1 MTTTTTRTQEY
12 VTFHAAKGKI
22 SRPILTG
29 AAMKP
34 TFESIPQVDFEKA
47 FSTSV
52 EKRKQVA
59 NEVGKAFKEVGFL
72 YAVNHG
78 ISEDLQ
84 DRTTAVIKEFFS
96 LPKEEKTKVRNYTNQ
111 PGDVLKLRRST

>member
-1 MTTTTTRTQEY
+1 MSLTASQTQEY
-12 VTFHAAKGKI
+12 VTFHAATGKI

-34 TFESIPQVDFEKA
+34 TFESIPQVDFERA
-47 FSTSV
+47 FSESI
-52 EKRKQVA
+52 EERRKVA

-72 YAVNHG
+72 YAINHG

-84 DRTTAVIKEFFS
+84 QRTTAVIKEFFA
-96 LPKEEKTKVRNYTNQ
+96 LPDEEKMKV
-111 PGDVLKLRRST
+111 